1 MNRLSPILPVAACIW
16 ALLIAGCG
24 GGNRYISSRGG
35 EVETAELDLSNIPVR
50 AEPNEY
56 IIGQGDELDI
66 RFLYNQEFNQ
76 LGLKVRPDGKISLM
90 YAGDVAAAGKGIA
103 ELDSLLTARY
113 SEIILNPSIT
123 IVVKDYRPQIVYA
136 MGEVSKP
143 GGYEFRPGMTLLD
156 FLALGG
162 GQNKFAKRNE
172 ILVIRRVSPDR
183 IVGIQIDFKE
193 LVDKHRFDLDI
204 PLQSFD
210 IVYVPKS
217 RIQSAQD
224 FALAMKDIILTPA
237 DIYVRGWQVANQKI
251 LFDFY
256 RRTAGAY

>member
-1 MNRLSPILPVAACIW
+1 MLPAAACLC

-24 GGNRYISSRGG
+24 GGNRYLSNRGG
-35 EVETAELDLSNIPVR
+35 EVETGELDLSDIPVR
-50 AEPNEY
+50 PEPSEY
-56 IIGQGDELDI
+56 VLGQGDELDVL
-66 RFLYNQEFNQ
+66 FLYNKEFTQ
-76 LGLKVRPDGKISLM
+76 LGLKVRPDGKISLT
-90 YAGDVAAAGKGIA
+90 YVGDIAVAGKGIS
-103 ELDSLLTARY
+103 EVDSLLTARY
-113 SEIILNPSIT
+113 SEIIRNPSIT
-123 IVVKDYRPQIVYA
+123 IVVKDYRPQVVYA
-136 MGEVSKP
+136 LGEVTKP

-172 ILVIRRVSPDR
+172 ILVIRRVSADR
-183 IVGIQIDFKE
+183 VVGIQVDFKE

-204 PLQSFD
+204 PLQAFD

-224 FALAMKDIILTPA
+224 FALAMRDIILTPA
-237 DIYVRGWQVANQKI
+237 DIYLRGWQVANQKV

-256 RRTAGAY
+256 RVTGSRY